1 MSDKEFEKI
10 LNESM
15 EELDGTL
22 RKLTE
27 IEAEEKKDQEE
38 LAKTYGEDFK
48 ASKVYL
54 RDNKTGDIVWEGD
67 PILKKDMKWDSRKEE
82 D

>member
-15 EELDGTL
+15 EGLDGTL
-22 RKLTE
+22 RKLAE

-48 ASKVYL
+48 A
-54 RDNKTGDIVWEGD
+54 
-67 PILKKDMKWDSRKEE
+67 
-82 D
+82 